1 MKKLRWRKKG
11 GNCMDDKKARAAA
24 WIATGIAVAVGV
36 YVTKSAWCMWAL
48 LLPAT
53 Y

>member
-1 MKKLRWRKKG
+1 M
-11 GNCMDDKKARAAA
+11 NDKNARTAA

-48 LLPAT
+48 LIPAMF
-53 Y
+53 